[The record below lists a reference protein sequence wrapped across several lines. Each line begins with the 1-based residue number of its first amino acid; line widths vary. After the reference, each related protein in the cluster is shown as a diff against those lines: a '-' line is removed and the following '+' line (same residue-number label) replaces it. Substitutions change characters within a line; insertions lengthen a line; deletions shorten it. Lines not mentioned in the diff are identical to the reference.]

1 MPVTNHQTIPSQ
13 QKQNKKMMKKQLGFI
28 SAFMIFLLGINAGF
42 AQDNKTELK
51 IEDFDKVEIGS
62 FFQVNLYPSEVSK
75 VVFNATEQNQ
85 KRIKPAVK
93 NKTLKLDFDGN
104 GYSPSGKNK
113 VEVDVYYTTLKSIS
127 ASGVSEVYTQ
137 QPIENEVLKLKCSG
151 AATLEA
157 EIKVKELY
165 SDFSGAVTVKLS
177 GTATK
182 HFLDASGAANIKAYE
197 LKTQNTEASVSG
209 ASMAYVEADKK
220 LSGTVSGVAKLKYDE
235 EAEEVEI
242 NKSQTVEETIE
253 RAMSKTDFSDSVN
266 VKMGKFN
273 IEVIDSDTMTI
284 KMGRSEIKI
293 DDKGNVDIGKSKKKP
308 RFDGHWSGFYLG
320 VNGFLN
326 KDQELDIPADYE
338 KLDLKYEKSIDVQ
351 INFYEQNFNL
361 IGEKLGLITGL
372 GLQWDNYRFDNDVIL
387 SMEGD
392 TLGFDDPNP
401 ERDYKK
407 SKLLTTY
414 LNVPLFLEF
423 QTNSDN
429 DFDSFHLSAGII
441 GGWRIGSHS
450 KVVYDGRNKNKER
463 EDFYTNPFRADAAF
477 RIGWGKIN
485 LYAGYN
491 LIPLFK
497 DDKGPEL
504 YPFNAGLQIIDL

>member
-1 MPVTNHQTIPSQ
+1 
-13 QKQNKKMMKKQLGFI
+13 MKKQLGFI
-28 SAFMIFLLGINAGF
+28 SVFVFFLSGLNAGF

-62 FFQVNLYPSEVSK
+62 FFKVNLYPSETGK
-75 VVFNATEQNQ
+75 VVFDASEQNQ
-85 KRIKPAVK
+85 KRITPSVK
-93 NKTLKLDFDGN
+93 NKTLTLDYDAN
-104 GYSPSGKNK
+104 GYSPSDKNK
-113 VEVDVYYTTLKSIS
+113 VEVDIYYTTLKSIS
-127 ASGVSEVYTQ
+127 ATGISEVYASK
-137 QPIENEVLKLKCSG
+137 PIENAVVKLKCSG
-151 AATLEA
+151 ASTMEA
-157 EIKVKELY
+157 KVKVEELY

-177 GTATK
+177 GAATR
-182 HFLDASGAANIKAYE
+182 HFLDASGAANIKAYG
-197 LKTQNTEASVSG
+197 LKTQTTEASVSG
-209 ASMAYVEADKK
+209 ASMAYVEATKK
-220 LSGTVSGVAKLKYDE
+220 LSGSVSGVAKLQYDN
-235 EAEEVEI
+235 EAEEMEI
-242 NKSQTVEETIE
+242 NNSQTVEETIE
-253 RAMSKTDFSDSVN
+253 RAMSNKDFSDSVN
-266 VKMGKFN
+266 VRMGKFN

-284 KMGRSEIKI
+284 KMGRSQIKI

-308 RFDGHWSGFYLG
+308 SFDGHWSGFYLG

-326 KDQELDIPADYE
+326 KDQELDIPEDYE

-351 INFYEQNFNL
+351 INFYEQNINL

-372 GLQWDNYRFDNDVIL
+372 GLQWDNYRFDNDAIL

-392 TLGFDDPNP
+392 TLGFDEPNP

-429 DFDSFHLSAGII
+429 NFDSFHLSAGII

-450 KVVYDGRNKNKER
+450 KIVYDGRNKNKER

-504 YPFNAGLQIIDL
+504 YPFNAGLQILDF